1 MLINS
6 IIFRYIIFAILATIA
21 NLLTQRVLLLFDNN
35 SIMFVVAIL
44 SGTIVGLVIKYTL
57 DKRWIFY
64 DSNKEFKDNK
74 LKFYLYTAMSI
85 MTTLIFW
92 GIETLFWFFWKTE
105 FMREIGALL
114 GLTIGY
120 FVKYNLD
127 RKFVFINQQ
136 LRVKS

>member
-1 MLINS
+1 MVTNS
-6 IIFRYIIFAILATIA
+6 IIFRYIVFAILATIA
-21 NLLTQRVLLLFDNN
+21 NLLTQRVLFLFDNN

-64 DSNKEFKDNK
+64 DSSKEFKDHK
-74 LKFYLYTAMSI
+74 IKFYLYTVMSI